1 MTIYAAFLQ
10 GVNVGKY
17 KRIKMDDLKHIV
29 RDLGGAD
36 PHTIANSGNVVFSYA
51 GRSSE
56 ESLQKA
62 LERAVTDHVGKDV
75 PVVLRN
81 RKELLSLIANNPYP
95 DVDDPKC
102 LHVELL
108 AEAVPDALAGIDFG
122 KDHLTM
128 VGRDIYLHAPN
139 KMSGITYDARA
150 LNKRLGTHHTSRNWN
165 TITKAAEIADGMA

>member
-1 MTIYAAFLQ
+1 MTTYAAFLQ

-17 KRIKMDDLKHIV
+17 KRIKMDDLKQIV
-29 RDLGGAD
+29 MELGGAD
-36 PHTIANSGNVVFSYA
+36 PRTIANSGNVVFTYA

-56 ESLQKA
+56 ESLRKG
-62 LERAVTDHVGKDV
+62 LEQAITDHVGKDV
-75 PVVLRN
+75 PVIVRN
-81 RKELLSLIANNPYP
+81 RKELHSIIANNPYP

-108 AEAVPDALAGIDFG
+108 NEPVPDALADIELGN
-122 KDHLTM
+122 DHLTM

-139 KMSGITYDARA
+139 KMSGITYDAKA

-165 TITKAAEIADGMA
+165 TITKAAEIADAQ

>member
-17 KRIKMDDLKHIV
+17 KRIKMNDLKQIV
-29 RDLGGAD
+29 LDLGGAD
-36 PHTIANSGNVVFSYA
+36 PRTIANSGNVVFTYN

-56 ESLQKA
+56 ESLRKE
-62 LERAVTDHVGKDV
+62 LEQAITDNVGKDV
-75 PVVLRN
+75 PVVMRN
-81 RKELLSLIANNPYP
+81 RKELHSLIASNPYP

-108 AEAVPDALAGIDFG
+108 NESLPDALDGIDFG
-122 KDHLTM
+122 NDHLTM
-128 VGRDIYLHAPN
+128 IGRDIYLHAPN
-139 KMSGITYDARA
+139 KMSGITYDAKA

-165 TITKAAEIADGMA
+165 TITKAAEIADAQ